1 MYSPSRPS
9 LNNKELEVRKT
20 SFCFLKKITVNDILD
35 TRKLDML
42 DIVDLSNTANQQK
55 QLKIDDG
62 LTVTFTPPG
71 SDSASS

>member
-9 LNNKELEVRKT
+9 PNNEELEVEKT
-20 SFCFLKKITVNDILD
+20 NFRFLKNIAENAILD

-55 QLKIDDG
+55 QLKIDNG